1 LSILRTIKRK
11 VELKKSVYAVIS
23 GMLLI
28 TILSFIMA
36 FNYSFTGSAGEQ
48 FLNLNATTG
57 SANVVTTVVTF
68 FRGFDTLGEI
78 SVLFLAST
86 GIGLLL
92 QQEGNIASSL
102 KFESN
107 FMLKV
112 GSKLLFPLIVLFGVY
127 IIVHGHLSPG
137 GGFQGGVV
145 IANAFL
151 LLMLA
156 NSKFHLS
163 HSIIAFVES
172 SIGVLYVIVALMG
185 LFTMDTFLGNFL
197 PHSSND
203 IGLLFSAGII
213 PIVYIIV
220 GIKVGSEM
228 SAIVENILRREET
241 K

>member
-1 LSILRTIKRK
+1 LSIIRTIKRE

-23 GMLLI
+23 AMLLI
-28 TILSFIMA
+28 TLLSFITIVSYTFA
-36 FNYSFTGSAGEQ
+36 GSAGEE
-48 FLNLNATTG
+48 LLKLNASTG

-86 GIGLLL
+86 GIGFLL
-92 QQEGNIASSL
+92 QQEHKTSTF
-102 KFESN
+102 KFEPN

-112 GSKLLFPLIVLFGVY
+112 GSKLLFPVIVLFGLYV
-127 IIVHGHLSPG
+127 IVHGHLSPG

-156 NSKFHLS
+156 DAKFHLS
-163 HSIIAFVES
+163 HSIVAFAES
-172 SIGVLYVIVALMG
+172 SIGVAYVVVALIGLYV
-185 LFTMDTFLGNFL
+185 MDIFLGNFL

-213 PIVYIIV
+213 PIIYIIV
-220 GIKVGSEM
+220 GVKVGSEM
-228 SAIVENILRREET
+228 SAIVENILRRESHE
-241 K
+241 